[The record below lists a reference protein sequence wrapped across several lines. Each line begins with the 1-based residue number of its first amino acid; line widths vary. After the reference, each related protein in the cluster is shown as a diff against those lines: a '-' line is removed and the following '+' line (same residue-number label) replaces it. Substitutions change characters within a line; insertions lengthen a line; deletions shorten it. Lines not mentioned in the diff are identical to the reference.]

1 MLRLAHLAIALF
13 CAGPAAAAGLDLP
26 YGKPLEFAAFR
37 NGQRIGIHRL
47 TFEKEGERLVVTT
60 QIDLAVKV
68 IGLTAYRY
76 SHRSHE
82 TWLGDALQS
91 FESRTDDNGKAW
103 TVRASRDAAGLRVE
117 RTAPDAASPERA
129 TMPAAMMPSTHWNAR
144 QAAQGFLLNAQKG
157 TREEIAVTPLGHE
170 QVKTLSSVV
179 PAMRYRYDGGVRME
193 QWFDEHGRWVKSRFT
208 VSDGSVIDYLLQE

>member
-1 MLRLAHLAIALF
+1 MLRLTLLAIALF
-13 CAGPAAAAGLDLP
+13 CAGPAAAAGPDLP
-26 YGKPLEFAAFR
+26 YGKPLEFSAFR

-76 SHRSHE
+76 SHRSRE
-82 TWLGDALQS
+82 TWLSDTLQS

-103 TVRASRDAAGLRVE
+103 MVRASRDASGLKVE
-117 RTAPDAASPERA
+117 RTVPDAAAPERA
-129 TMPAAMMPSTHWNAR
+129 TMPAATMPSTHWNAR

-157 TREEIAVTPLGHE
+157 TQEEIAVTPLGRE
-170 QVKTLSSVV
+170 QVRTLSGFV
-179 PAMRYRYDGGVRME
+179 PATHYRYDGGVRME
-193 QWFDEHGRWVKSRFT
+193 QWFDERGRWVKSRFT